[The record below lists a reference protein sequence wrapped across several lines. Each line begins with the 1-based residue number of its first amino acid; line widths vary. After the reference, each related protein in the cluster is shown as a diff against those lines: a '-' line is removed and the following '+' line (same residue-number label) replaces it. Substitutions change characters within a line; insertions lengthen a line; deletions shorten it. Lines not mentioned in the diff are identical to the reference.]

1 MNLRDMLEQK
11 RRELSYGDDYE
22 YTTEN
27 MGDITGSF
35 DDNDYNPY
43 NDYNEYLGLDAQDV
57 LDIELEASLIDDPDR
72 YIDEA
77 TEEFNNNAVALAGE
91 LYMDQLIVEE
101 ALFEC
106 TDIRELEIV
115 EESIKDTIKEKA
127 DKAIAYIKELW
138 KKFKAW
144 IKNLVQVI
152 INMFTSGAKLVEKY
166 RSTIVENHKKRG
178 TQIRVKCY
186 KYKLDQT
193 TAAATV
199 KNIVE
204 HIDKEAT
211 SGKKLNMSDASRST
225 RQAIGGGD
233 GQLDKEFMKKRA
245 AMCVRGDEDKKEYTL
260 NQLVIEDIMDVCA
273 NKKTAIKNIKDV
285 EKTADAE
292 FKKSIDRIKQY
303 SPANADDKKSVS
315 DNKDVIASQV
325 KYVKKMNAMV
335 STFVKAYIREVKA
348 ANRACAAICRKL
360 LNQSTAGGETETKLH
375 KKMRELKG

>member
-11 RRELSYGDDYE
+11 RRELSYGEYE

-27 MGDITGSF
+27 MGDITG
-35 DDNDYNPY
+35 DNNDY
-43 NDYNEYLGLDAQDV
+43 NDYNDYNVYLGLDQQDV

-77 TEEFNNNAVALAGE
+77 TEEFNNKAVALAGE

-115 EESIKDTIKEKA
+115 EESIKETIKEKA
-127 DKAIAYIKELW
+127 DKAIAVIKELW
-138 KKFKAW
+138 KRFKAW

-166 RSTIVENHKKRG
+166 RSTIAENHAKRG
-178 TQIRVKCY
+178 SQIKVKCF
-186 KYKLDQT
+186 KYKLDET

-199 KNIVE
+199 NDILAHTKKV
-204 HIDKEAT
+204 AVAA
-211 SGKKLNMSDASRST
+211 SGKVDMSDASKGT

-245 AMCVRGDEDKKEYTL
+245 AKCVRGEEDKKEYTL
-260 NQLVIEDIMDVCA
+260 SQLNIQDIMDVCA
-273 NKKTAIKNIKDV
+273 NKKSAIKSIKEC
-285 EKTADAE
+285 EKNADKG
-292 FKKSIDRIKQY
+292 FKEAIDAIKQY
-303 SPANADDKKSVS
+303 QPANADDKQSVS
-315 DNKDVIASQV
+315 DNKDVIGSQV

-335 STFVKAYIREVKA
+335 STFVKAYVREVKA

-360 LNQSTAGGETETKLH
+360 LNQSTAGGDTETLLH
-375 KKMRELKG
+375 KKMRDLRG

>member
-11 RRELSYGDDYE
+11 RRELSYGEYE

-27 MGDITGSF
+27 MGDITG
-35 DDNDYNPY
+35 DYNDY
-43 NDYNEYLGLDAQDV
+43 NDYNEYLGLDQQDV

-77 TEEFNNNAVALAGE
+77 TEEFNNSAVALAGE
-91 LYMDQLIVEE
+91 IYMDQLIVEE

-166 RSTIVENHKKRG
+166 RSTIAENHKKRG
-178 TQIRVKCY
+178 AQIRVKCY
-186 KYKLDQT
+186 KYKLDET
-193 TAAATV
+193 SAAATV
-199 KNIVE
+199 NDILTHTKKV
-204 HIDKEAT
+204 AVAA
-211 SGKKLNMSDASRST
+211 SGKLNMSDASKGT

-245 AMCVRGDEDKKEYTL
+245 AICVRDKDKKEYTL
-260 NQLVIEDIMDVCA
+260 SQLNIQDIMDVCA
-273 NKKTAIKNIKDV
+273 NKKSAIKSIKEC
-285 EKTADAE
+285 EKNADKG
-292 FKKSIDRIKQY
+292 FKEAIDAIKQY
-303 SPANADDKKSVS
+303 QPANADDKQSVS

-325 KYVKKMNAMV
+325 KFVKKMNAMV
-335 STFVKAYIREVKA
+335 STFVKAYVREVKA

-375 KKMRELKG
+375 KKMRELRG

>member
-11 RRELSYGDDYE
+11 RRELSYGGYE

-27 MGDITGSF
+27 MGDITGDN
-35 DDNDYNPY
+35 DDNYNDDYSDYNA
-43 NDYNEYLGLDAQDV
+43 YLGLDQQDV

-127 DKAIAYIKELW
+127 DKAINYIKELW

-166 RSTIVENHKKRG
+166 KSTIIANHEKRG
-178 TQIRVKCY
+178 SQIKVKCY
-186 KYKLDQT
+186 KYKLDET
-193 TAAATV
+193 TAKKTV
-199 KNIVE
+199 EDIVTHVE
-204 HIDKEAT
+204 KTAVAG
-211 SGKKLNMSDASRST
+211 SKLNMSDASKQT
-225 RQAIGGGD
+225 RQALDGGGD

-245 AMCVRGDEDKKEYTL
+245 ASCVREGDKTEYTL
-260 NQLVIEDIMDVCA
+260 SQLNIQDIMDVCS
-273 NKKTAIKNIKDV
+273 NKKSAIKSIKEC
-285 EKTADAE
+285 EKTADGK
-292 FKKSIDRIKQY
+292 FKAAIDKIKQY
-303 SPANADDKKSVS
+303 KPDNADNKKSVS
-315 DNKDVIASQV
+315 DNKDVIGSQV

-335 STFVKAYIREVKA
+335 STFVKSYVREVKA

-360 LNQSTAGGETETKLH
+360 LNQSTAGGDTETKLH
-375 KKMRELKG
+375 KKMRDLRG